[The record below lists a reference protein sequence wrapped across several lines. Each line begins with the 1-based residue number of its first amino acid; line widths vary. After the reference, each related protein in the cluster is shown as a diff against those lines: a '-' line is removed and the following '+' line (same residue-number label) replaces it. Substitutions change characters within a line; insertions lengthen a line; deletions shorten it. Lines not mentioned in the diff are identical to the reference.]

1 MPKHNLN
8 IVHLK
13 IFLIL
18 TNFNSNTL
26 NKYQI
31 FHAFSNGQYY
41 WRNHIT
47 QYFHSPCLSQ
57 RPHLFSI
64 HIVFIKTYLCFAY
77 NRTITWSILILSWHF
92 DTRNLLLSVKGK
104 CIGPMSG
111 ALQDPPLSSWSVI
124 FNSVPWCPCII
135 PGKWIE
141 SRQWGGKVR

>member
-1 MPKHNLN
+1 MNLACVEDVSQPCSPFFFVFQKN
-8 IVHLK
+8 
-13 IFLIL
+13 FYNSCPL
-18 TNFNSNTL
+18 TVLFV
-26 NKYQI
+26 
-31 FHAFSNGQYY
+31 
-41 WRNHIT
+41 
-47 QYFHSPCLSQ
+47 LS
-57 RPHLFSI
+57 
-64 HIVFIKTYLCFAY
+64 VFCFAY

-92 DTRNLLLSVKGK
+92 DTRNLLMSVKGS